1 MKISDQLNYGVKLV
15 NTEIVYVIK
24 LKDGTLFEFN
34 KKNFKQV
41 MNDIDNGIIDVDINW
56 GK

>member
-41 MNDIDNGIIDVDINW
+41 MNDIDNGKIDVDINW
-56 GK
+56 DK

>member
-1 MKISDQLNYGVKLV
+1 MKISDQIVVGIKQV
-15 NTEIVYVIK
+15 NNEEVYCIK

-41 MNDIDNGIIDVDINW
+41 IKDIDNGIVDVDINW

>member
-1 MKISDQLNYGVKLV
+1 MKISDQIVVGIKQV
-15 NTEIVYVIK
+15 NNEEVYCIK
-24 LKDGTLFEFN
+24 LKDGTVFEFN

-41 MNDIDNGIIDVDINW
+41 IKDIDKGIIDVDINW

>member
-34 KKNFKQV
+34 KKNLKQV

>member
-1 MKISDQLNYGVKLV
+1 MKISDQI
-15 NTEIVYVIK
+15 IVGIKQMNNEEVYCIK

-41 MNDIDNGIIDVDINW
+41 IKDIDNGIIDVDINW

>member
-1 MKISDQLNYGVKLV
+1 MKISDQIVVGIKQV
-15 NTEIVYVIK
+15 NNEEVYCIK

-41 MNDIDNGIIDVDINW
+41 IKDIDNGIIDVDINW
-56 GK
+56 NK

>member
-1 MKISDQLNYGVKLV
+1 MKISEQLNYGVKIV
-15 NTEIVYVIK
+15 NDKIVYVIK

-34 KKNFKQV
+34 QKNYKQV
-41 MNDIDNGIIDVDINW
+41 IKDIDTGKIDVDINW

>member
-1 MKISDQLNYGVKLV
+1 MKISDQIVVGIKQV
-15 NTEIVYVIK
+15 NDKEIYCIK

-41 MNDIDNGIIDVDINW
+41 IKDIDSGKIDVDINW

>member
-1 MKISDQLNYGVKLV
+1 MKISDQIVVGIKQV
-15 NTEIVYVIK
+15 NDKEIYCIK

-41 MNDIDNGIIDVDINW
+41 IKDIDNGKIDVDINW

>member
-1 MKISDQLNYGVKLV
+1 MKISDQ
-15 NTEIVYVIK
+15 IVVGIKQMNNEEVYCIK

-41 MNDIDNGIIDVDINW
+41 IKDIDNGIIDVDINW

>member
-1 MKISDQLNYGVKLV
+1 MKISDQIVVGIKQV
-15 NTEIVYVIK
+15 NDKEIYCIR

-41 MNDIDNGIIDVDINW
+41 IKDIDNGKIDVDINW

>member
-1 MKISDQLNYGVKLV
+1 MKISDQIVVGLKQV
-15 NTEIVYVIK
+15 NDKEVYCIK

-41 MNDIDNGIIDVDINW
+41 IKDIDNGIIDVDINW

>member
-34 KKNFKQV
+34 KKNFKQI
-41 MNDIDNGIIDVDINW
+41 MNDIDNGKIDVDINW

>member
-1 MKISDQLNYGVKLV
+1 MKISDQIVVGIKQV
-15 NTEIVYVIK
+15 NDKEVYCIK

-41 MNDIDNGIIDVDINW
+41 IKDIDSGKIDVDINW

>member
-41 MNDIDNGIIDVDINW
+41 MNDIDNGKIDVDINQD
-56 GK
+56 K

>member
-1 MKISDQLNYGVKLV
+1 MKISDQIVVGIKQV
-15 NTEIVYVIK
+15 NNEEVYCIK

-41 MNDIDNGIIDVDINW
+41 MNDINNGIIDVDINW